1 MKRFMW
7 AALASVGLGGWLAAQ
22 ASAQIGGYQRP
33 YQNPYPSF
41 SPILNMGAGG
51 NPATNYFGIVRPQM
65 QTAAALQQLQA
76 NQQLLMGSNQAPG
89 QAPAM
94 TADGQLVL
102 PTTGH
107 PVGFNDY
114 SRVIFPCRGFA
125 PAARVIP
132 ATVQPFTGGGGA
144 YSNGAFRRY

>member
-7 AALASVGLGGWLAAQ
+7 AALASVGLGGWLAAP

-33 YQNPYPSF
+33 YQNPYPAF

-76 NQQLLMGSNQAPG
+76 NQQLLMGNQAPG
-89 QAPAM
+89 QTPAL

-114 SRVIFPCRGFA
+114 SRYFPLQGFRTGGTGNSGTGA
-125 PAARVIP
+125 PSI
-132 ATVQPFTGGGGA
+132 TGGGGA
-144 YSNGAFRRY
+144 YSNNGVRRY